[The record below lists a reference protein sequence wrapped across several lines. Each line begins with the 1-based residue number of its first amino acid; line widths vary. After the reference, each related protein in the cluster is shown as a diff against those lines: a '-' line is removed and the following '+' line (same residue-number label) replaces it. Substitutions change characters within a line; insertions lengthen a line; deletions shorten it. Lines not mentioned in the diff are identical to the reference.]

1 MLLFPK
7 PTKQKKAKK
16 RLRRTGVKTDA
27 WEITRKV
34 LVARFAA
41 VGITQCELGYDGCW
55 KNNTLTFAHSKKR
68 RYIESDEE
76 LREVCLC
83 CQSCHARI
91 EFNPDMYEIVRRV
104 IAGRKVAV

>member
-7 PTKQKKAKK
+7 PTKQKKARK
-16 RLRRTGVKTDA
+16 RLKRAGEKANAWTKTR
-27 WEITRKV
+27 EELKV
-34 LVARFAA
+34 RFETA
-41 VGITQCELGYDGCW
+41 GITQCELGYDGCW